1 MDLFQFY
8 KPYKKSLAFVI
19 AGALLTAGM
28 EVTFP
33 MIVRHILGVVLPTR
47 DMQSL
52 LYEGAGL
59 LGLYLLCLGITY
71 CVYCVGRTMGVRVE
85 RDLRNS
91 LFRHL

>member
-33 MIVRHILGVVLPTR
+33 MIVRHILGVVLPAR

-59 LGLYLLCLGITY
+59 LGLYLLCLGIT
-71 CVYCVGRTMGVRVE
+71 
-85 RDLRNS
+85 
-91 LFRHL
+91 